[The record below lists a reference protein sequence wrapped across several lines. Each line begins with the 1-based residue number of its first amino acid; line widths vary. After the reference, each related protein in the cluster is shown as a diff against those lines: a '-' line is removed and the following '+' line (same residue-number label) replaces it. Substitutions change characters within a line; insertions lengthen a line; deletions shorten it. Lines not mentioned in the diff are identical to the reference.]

1 MHWPSGRGLEDAA
14 RRKPPPSQG
23 GDLGA
28 NPRARSSA
36 PSLRRQAC
44 YVAVIAVAGGTC
56 EAFTGGPLHEAI
68 SYGIAIATGTLIGF
82 GLANR

>member
-1 MHWPSGRGLEDAA
+1 M
-14 RRKPPPSQG
+14 
-23 GDLGA
+23 
-28 NPRARSSA
+28 
-36 PSLRRQAC
+36 
-44 YVAVIAVAGGTC
+44 AVIAVAGGTC